1 MHGVMRTGRFGKAR
15 GWRRMPMNGREER
28 GGSGREN
35 EGTGDGGRDQMKE
48 EGKQEEDNQKV
59 EKGIARRNT
68 RER

>member
-1 MHGVMRTGRFGKAR
+1 
-15 GWRRMPMNGREER
+15 MNGREER